1 LYEQSC
7 RRQRALRPGLG
18 QTTKDKAKAQMA
30 YTITVFLIA
39 SLPLYVPSSILTY
52 PSAYLPTHLLN
63 TDLSICC
70 IIVDHIAYDGLVC
83 EEVTCLVRR

>member
-1 LYEQSC
+1 MQAAEGAAPGPGTDDQGQGEGADGLHHHRLSH
-7 RRQRALRPGLG
+7 RFAALVRPICL
-18 QTTKDKAKAQMA
+18 
-30 YTITVFLIA
+30 
-39 SLPLYVPSSILTY
+39 LTY

-70 IIVDHIAYDGLVC
+70 IIVDNIAYEGLVC